1 MLTDLL
7 IKLALAGVVLFAVLN
22 LAGIQTWVERKQSA
36 VMQDRI
42 GANRAYFTLPWGWA
56 APINWFLRKLG
67 GLGLLHPIAD
77 VIKLLTK
84 EDFVPAQGNRFLHT
98 LAPWVSVFFA
108 LVTFAAIP
116 FGDSIRVGGHLI
128 NLQVAS
134 LPGGLLYVLALAS
147 IGTYGV
153 ILAGLAS
160 GNNLAAMGGLRAASQ
175 MLAYE
180 IALGVSLV
188 GVIMWYG
195 SLDLQEIVRRQG
207 EWSLAGGWLPQW
219 GVLVQPLGCLVF
231 MTAALAQTKR
241 VPFDLPEGESEIIG
255 YFVEYS
261 GMKFGLF
268 FLTDFVETVLVAAL
282 TSVLFFGGWQVP
294 YLHPDGFVFPWGG
307 MISIA
312 SNTVALLGVAAFTAK
327 IVFFLW
333 LFMAIRWTLPRF
345 RYDQLMGL
353 GWKGLF
359 PLALGNIAVTA
370 AVVLLVNR

>member
-7 IKLALAGVVLFAVLN
+7 IKLALAGIVLFAVLN

-36 VMQDRI
+36 IMQDRI
-42 GANRAYFTLPWGWA
+42 GANRAYFALPWGWA
-56 APINWFLRKLG
+56 APINWVLRKLG
-67 GLGLLHPIAD
+67 GLGLLHPVAD

-84 EDFVPAQGNRFLHT
+84 EDFVPAAGNRFLHT

-116 FGDSIRVGGHLI
+116 FGDWIQIGSHRID
-128 NLQVAS
+128 LQVAT
-134 LPGGLLYVLALAS
+134 LPGGLLYILALAS
-147 IGTYGV
+147 IGAYGV

-160 GNNLAAMGGLRAASQ
+160 GNNLATIGGLRAASQ

-195 SLDLQEIVRRQG
+195 TLDLQELIRRQG
-207 EWSLAGGWLPQW
+207 EWSLAGGWIPQW
-219 GVLVQPLGCLVF
+219 GVVTQPLGCLIF
-231 MTAALAQTKR
+231 MTAALAETKR

-282 TSVLFFGGWQVP
+282 TTVLFFGGWQVP
-294 YLHPDGFVFPWGG
+294 YLQPGGFVFPWGG
-307 MISIA
+307 VIPMA
-312 SNTVALLGVAAFTAK
+312 RTAVVGLGVGAFMVK
-327 IVFFLW
+327 VVGFLW
-333 LFMAIRWTLPRF
+333 LFMAIRWPLPRF

-359 PLALGNIAVTA
+359 PLALGNIAVTGL
-370 AVVLLVNR
+370 VTVLSR